1 MKAAPH
7 RYLST
12 QMGLSVHWVLNEVGV
27 VLLLQTFRTVFAAR
41 DFCLLSTARRNLHR
55 WKLSYIFLFLF
66 QVRFSVAQTD
76 LELKMQSS
84 LALNS
89 QQSSCLWHT
98 RVGIGDV
105 SHHDWLWIVHPF
117 FFFLLLFYFC
127 YNFFSYIYIPNN
139 TKRRRKRRREKKKE
153 QEKEGY
159 LLLRI

>member
-1 MKAAPH
+1 MKAGPH

-41 DFCLLSTARRNLHR
+41 DFCYISTARRNLHR
-55 WKLSYIFLFLF
+55 WKLSYMFLFLF
-66 QVRFSVAQTD
+66 RVRFSVAQTD

-98 RVGIGDV
+98 RVGIEDV

-117 FFFLLLFYFC
+117 FFSFCFYFI
-127 YNFFSYIYIPNN
+127 SAIISLAIYIPNN

-153 QEKEGY
+153 QEEEGY